1 MSRFRRI
8 DFGDS
13 YGSHPEYVFEQQVQG
28 TWTNQRQPRD
38 NIVDA
43 SEYAYAMA
51 NYTTRNTICP
61 HCKIGQWR
69 QPIGIEFHS
78 IGTFIQRE
86 AGRDRDF
93 QRLLDVSKFTVRFNT
108 FTIHHGSEP
117 TWHEQL
123 RWIAREAIIS
133 VSHRKSVEFSKS
145 TILADVA
152 PEASLRIMELIHAEL
167 CVEGGVVEFIQWAC
181 GDMVR
186 PYPHKKLKT
195 SDPCNVCGFN
205 DPGDFAKWET
215 VEQIHVMQDMGEE
228 EIKIRFAAMR
238 TFIERGFVAMVD
250 KFWFAQDYLQE
261 IGRHDYKM
269 MMNADGSRL
278 DFKAELRKERH
289 LDNYIYEIEYL
300 AGQFKNEHQS
310 ERMYNYNWFLG
321 IPPGRMIMQPGNT
334 KNGIKIFLT
343 RFHIPALRTS
353 QFLVDI
359 RAKPNGIFDYFDSSD
374 S

>member
-1 MSRFRRI
+1 MARITLGYDEITRFVTK
-8 DFGDS
+8 D
-13 YGSHPEYVFEQQVQG
+13 FEQQVQG
-28 TWTNQRQPRD
+28 TWTNQREPRD
-38 NIVDA
+38 DIVDA

-51 NYTTRNTICP
+51 TYTTPKPVCP
-61 HCKIGQWR
+61 HCKTGVWR
-69 QPIGIEFHS
+69 QSLGIEFHS

-86 AGRDRDF
+86 AGNNREF
-93 QRLLDVSKFTVRFNT
+93 QRLLDVSRFTARFNT
-108 FTIHHGSEP
+108 FTIHHGSKP

-133 VSHRKSVEFSKS
+133 VSHRKSIQFSKS

-186 PYPHKKLKT
+186 PYPHKKSKT

-205 DPGDFAKWET
+205 DPGDSTKWES
-215 VEQIHVMQDMGEE
+215 VEQMHILPEMTSE
-228 EIKIRFAAMR
+228 EIQIRFAALR
-238 TFIERGFVAMVD
+238 TLTEEGFVAMVD

-269 MMNADGSRL
+269 MMKADGSR
-278 DFKAELRKERH
+278 FAFSFQRPQSYNR
-289 LDNYIYEIEYL
+289 NYLGLIHYKM
-300 AGQFKNEHQS
+300 GQFKKYKTT

-321 IPPGRMIMQPGNT
+321 VPPGRMMMHAGST
-334 KNGIKIFLT
+334 KNGINIFLAT
-343 RFHIPALRTS
+343 IHIPYSDKTVS
-353 QFLVDI
+353 LVDI
-359 RAKPNGIFDYFDSSD
+359 RARENGIYDYFDSSD